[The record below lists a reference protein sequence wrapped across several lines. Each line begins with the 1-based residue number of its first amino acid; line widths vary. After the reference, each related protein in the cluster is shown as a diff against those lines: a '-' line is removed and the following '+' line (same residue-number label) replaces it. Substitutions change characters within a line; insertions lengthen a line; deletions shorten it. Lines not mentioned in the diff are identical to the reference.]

1 MKKKKRHLQIEKLNK
16 WDYFLLIGIFVVTFV
31 VIDMRQIYMSNVK
44 KNQVDL
50 VQEIMQQTA
59 ENEKNQFEKFL
70 EDKVDILQTFVT
82 YPEIYEMNTQK
93 QKDFLHGRAQKLG
106 FNHMFVVDTAGW
118 GYYFDEDVIRD
129 QHEDEFYHDIM
140 QQDVFITEPFYTNTE
155 VVIMTACVSIYDDMG
170 NKKGVLCGAINLN
183 SIQQMIEKNEMI
195 LDGKSYI
202 LNENGMYVTSQNPE
216 DVYMQ
221 KSIYDNENTDMT
233 LVKEAFVQ
241 KKDMSG
247 TILLNGV
254 CYQSEVIY
262 LDNFDWVVLQIIPES
277 NIMERFQLFDY
288 IQVVLTTAIFILL
301 GCLIRIIF
309 LWRRSDKK
317 IYTDSLTECNSRV
330 ACVDLLDYLE
340 KKHKEQVTIV
350 YMDLNCFKLVN
361 DTYGH
366 DQGDYLLILFSDIL
380 KRTFGR
386 YGFVGRMG
394 GDEFIAVLLDTTEM
408 EIKKIWEEVEKY
420 LLSYSEKIE
429 FPYQMSSS
437 YGYATRKKGENT
449 PLQEILQLA
458 DKKMY
463 EYKVEQKKN

>member
-241 KKDMSG
+241 KKDLPFVHLIS
-247 TILLNGV
+247 LLTL
-254 CYQSEVIY
+254 Y
-262 LDNFDWVVLQIIPES
+262 L
-277 NIMERFQLFDY
+277 
-288 IQVVLTTAIFILL
+288 
-301 GCLIRIIF
+301 
-309 LWRRSDKK
+309 
-317 IYTDSLTECNSRV
+317 
-330 ACVDLLDYLE
+330 
-340 KKHKEQVTIV
+340 
-350 YMDLNCFKLVN
+350 
-361 DTYGH
+361 
-366 DQGDYLLILFSDIL
+366 
-380 KRTFGR
+380 
-386 YGFVGRMG
+386 
-394 GDEFIAVLLDTTEM
+394 
-408 EIKKIWEEVEKY
+408 
-420 LLSYSEKIE
+420 
-429 FPYQMSSS
+429 
-437 YGYATRKKGENT
+437 
-449 PLQEILQLA
+449 
-458 DKKMY
+458 
-463 EYKVEQKKN
+463 